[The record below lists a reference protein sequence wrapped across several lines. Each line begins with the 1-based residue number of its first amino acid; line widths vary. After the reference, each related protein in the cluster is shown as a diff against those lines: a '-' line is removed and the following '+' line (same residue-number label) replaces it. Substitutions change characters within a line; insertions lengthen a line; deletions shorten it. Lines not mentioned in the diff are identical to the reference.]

1 MKNFKKWVVGAGV
14 FNVTAAFNL
23 AMPFT
28 ANSFYSFLNFVN
40 HMFHLGGQDLVLPKD
55 GNNLLWI
62 NTCGLALFLVG
73 LMLLYASKDLKN
85 RMGIPLLNGIIRV
98 VFSIFVVYY
107 IVVAD
112 ISRIILIIAII
123 DVIIGI
129 VFFYYYKI
137 LTNKIDKKIVAN
149 KGS

>member
-1 MKNFKKWVVGAGV
+1 MKALKNWVIGAGV
-14 FNVTAAFNL
+14 FNVIAAFPL

-28 ANSFYSFLNFVN
+28 VNSFYAFWNFLNHSLN
-40 HMFHLGGQDLVLPKD
+40 LEGQDFVLPEN

-73 LMLLYASKDLKN
+73 LMLLYASRDLEN

-98 VFSIFVVYY
+98 IFSILVVYY
-107 IVVAD
+107 VVVFD
-112 ISRIILIIAII
+112 ISRIILAIAII

-129 VFFYYYKI
+129 MFFYHYYKI
-137 LTNKIDKKIVAN
+137 LRINKKIKN
-149 KGS
+149 CC

>member
-1 MKNFKKWVVGAGV
+1 MKTFKKWVLGAGV
-14 FNVTAAFNL
+14 FNVIVAFPL
-23 AMPFT
+23 AIPFT
-28 ANSFYSFLNFVN
+28 ANYFYTFWNFLNHLFN
-40 HMFHLGGQDLVLPKD
+40 LGGQDLVLPKD

-73 LMLLYASKDLKN
+73 LMLLYASRDLKN

-107 IVVAD
+107 VVVAD

-123 DVIIGI
+123 DVIIAI
-129 VFFYYYKI
+129 VFFYYYRI
-137 LTNKIDKKIVAN
+137 LTNKKDKKN
-149 KGS
+149 CW